1 MALRDWWDRCWN
13 WWDDRERWQRFVSAI
28 LLVILQINIGPV
40 VLSIEQDILVAL
52 SPGSKIRSL
61 LVTSLASFALMF
73 VILLSWLVVLQ
84 KSLPSVEIV
93 SSMSNN
99 YQEVIRSW
107 YYSNSSHKRVTSV
120 ISKAFYE
127 QLVMSIPIGVI
138 IVVVFTILGGEVTN
152 YSTKFILAWSTLS
165 VAAAA
170 RSWCFTMEAGVTSM
184 ADLEAE
190 N

>member
-13 WWDDRERWQRFVSAI
+13 WWDDRERWQGLISAI
-28 LLVILQINIGPV
+28 SLVILQINIGPV

-73 VILLSWLVVLQ
+73 VILLIWLVALQ
-84 KSLPSVEIV
+84 KSLPSIEIV
-93 SSMSNN
+93 SSLSNN
-99 YQEVIRSW
+99 YQEAIRSW
-107 YYSNSSHKRVTSV
+107 YYSNSSYKRVTSV

-127 QLVMSIPIGVI
+127 QLVMSIPIGII
-138 IVVVFTILGGEVTN
+138 IVVFTVLGEGVTN